1 MTLRSSSER
10 AALIARAPTWGIGTC
25 VLDGVRRTCA
35 MSWDD
40 FECDVR
46 WAQRV
51 LVAHG
56 VGPGAVVMT
65 SSAPE
70 ETHWFAPFELAAIR
84 LGAAYAPCD
93 ARPWDVTRNLSYL
106 RRLPV
111 KVYLGANAVLVAAF
125 AAQGPLAEIVRGAAV
140 LARPDALAPL
150 RAAGLSPFTLAL
162 LGPAIGA
169 ELPARDGVCV
179 NAAQWRV
186 ESVEG
191 ALHLST
197 VDPARACQVR
207 RAALGLRGRVTGS
220 AADGDQRIALDV
232 AT

>member
-10 AALIARAPTWGIGTC
+10 AARIARAPTWGIGTC
-25 VLDGVRRTCA
+25 LLDGARRTCA

-40 FECDVR
+40 FERDVR

-56 VGPGAVVMT
+56 VTAGTVVMT

-111 KVYLGANAVLVAAF
+111 RVYVGTNAALVAAF
-125 AAQGPLAEIVRGAAV
+125 AAQGPLAGLFREAAV
-140 LARPDALAPL
+140 LARPEALAPL
-150 RAAGLSPFTLAL
+150 REAGLAPYTFAM
-162 LGPAIGA
+162 LGPAVGA
-169 ELPARDGVCV
+169 ELPARDGVHV
-179 NAAQWRV
+179 NGAQWKL
-186 ESVEG
+186 ESDAGE
-191 ALHLST
+191 LRLTT
-197 VDPARACQVR
+197 VDPARACQVSG
-207 RAALGLRGRVTGS
+207 AALGLRGRLLG
-220 AADGDQRIALDV
+220 AGADGDQRIALDP
-232 AT
+232 